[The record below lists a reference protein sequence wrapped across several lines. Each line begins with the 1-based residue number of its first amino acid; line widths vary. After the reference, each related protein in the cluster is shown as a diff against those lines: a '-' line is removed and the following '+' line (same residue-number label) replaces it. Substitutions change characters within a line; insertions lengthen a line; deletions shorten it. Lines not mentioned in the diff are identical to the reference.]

1 SARDSGE
8 VRLSAPVELIQRGG
22 DGSRSGLLMYAPI
35 YANGIQ
41 PTNPTARRTAMSG
54 WVYAPFHTRTM
65 IDGALQQ
72 LIAGQVLR
80 IVDTGEGAGDELVYA
95 DPGFTD
101 DPDADVLRHSET
113 VALHGRQWR
122 ACLQSRPS
130 AAGVSCPAG
139 RQAAGGAGLTVP
151 LVPLAVGR
159 AP

>member
-1 SARDSGE
+1 A
-8 VRLSAPVELIQRGG
+8 VLRLRVPGELILRGG
-22 DGSRSGLLMYAPI
+22 VVGQSGLLMYAQI

-41 PTNPTARRTAMSG
+41 PTIPTARRTAMSG

-113 VALHGRQWR
+113 VALYGRQWR
-122 ACLQSRPS
+122 VDFQSHP
-130 AAGVSCPAG
+130 AAS
-139 RQAAGGAGLTVP
+139 GAS
-151 LVPLAVGR
+151 
-159 AP
+159 